1 MADEEIGQE
10 ATQQTEQVEQTAP
23 AATPTPSGD
32 NEAVETIKQQL
43 QIAQNKILE
52 QGNQIKE
59 IDRIKKAITGEDIT
73 AGMSQKDKE
82 RFMQD
87 FVDNPEETLRKVA
100 KNANDGELAEIK
112 NALNQQA
119 IERANNTTISQMA
132 QADPDFN
139 DVRNNMAK
147 YIKPEEFEEYKNRS
161 DGFETLYLKTK
172 GRMLIDKRNQQEQ
185 TREATNTVKNISNQ
199 TSITEIPMG
208 GTRTQEPP
216 TDDLDKEIKD
226 KINRGEW
233 NSGDRLTDTDDL
245 IFEQFARDAY
255 GFKRK

>member
-1 MADEEIGQE
+1 MADTEIEQE
-10 ATQQTEQVEQTAP
+10 ATQQTETVEQTAP
-23 AATPTPSGD
+23 ATPTPAGD

-52 QGNQIKE
+52 QDSKIKE

-100 KNANDGELAEIK
+100 KNATDNELAEIK
-112 NALNQQA
+112 NKLNQQS
-119 IERANNTTISQMA
+119 IERANNATINQLA

-147 YIKPEEFEEYKNRS
+147 YIRPEEFEEYKNRS

-172 GRMLIDKRNQQEQ
+172 GRMLIEKRNQQEQ

-199 TSITEIPMG
+199 TSVTEIPSG
-208 GTRTQEPP
+208 GARTQEPP
-216 TDDLDKEIKD
+216 MDELDKAIKD

-233 NSGDRLTDTDDL
+233 NSGDRLTETDDL